1 MEQCAYYVGL
11 MSGTS
16 ADAVDVVVVDFSD
29 GNFRLIG
36 NLSSPLPHDLRQ
48 KIHSLATPAD
58 NEIDRLG
65 ELDQQL
71 GELFSQTI
79 NQLLT
84 NLTLKPDQIKAIG
97 SHGQTIRHR
106 PPNTVKHP
114 FTLQIGDPNVIA
126 QRTGI
131 TTVAD
136 FRRRDMAAGGHGAP
150 LVPAFHRAIF
160 QSNSVD
166 RVIVNVGGMANITW
180 LPKNGAASG
189 FDTGPGNVLMD
200 AWILEYKGKAYDA
213 NGDWAKSGRAD
224 EPLLNRLLSHSFF
237 NQQPPKSTGRE
248 AFNLNWLKNEIFSAE
263 LNAEDIQATLLALTA
278 TSISNDIKKLNA
290 TNSEVFVCGGGA
302 YNLRRMDELHSQ
314 LPNCSVES
322 TNKLGIAPEWIEA
335 IAFAW
340 MAKQTINCQS
350 SNLCAVTGA
359 KEEVILGGVYFA

>member
-1 MEQCAYYVGL
+1 MQQDAYYVGL

-16 ADAVDVVVVDFSD
+16 ADAIDVVIVDFS
-29 GNFRLIG
+29 GEQFRLIA
-36 NLSSPLPHDLRQ
+36 NHSSPLPQQIRT
-48 KIHSLATPAD
+48 KIHALATPAD

-71 GELFSQTI
+71 GELFALTI
-79 NQLLT
+79 NDLINQAQ
-84 NLTLKPDQIKAIG
+84 LKPYQIQAIG

-150 LVPAFHRAIF
+150 LVPAFHNAALY
-160 QSNSVD
+160 SDAVD
-166 RVIVNVGGMANITW
+166 RVVVNIGGMANITW
-180 LPKNGAASG
+180 LPTIGAVSG

-200 AWILEYKGKAYDA
+200 AWILENLGRSYDA
-213 NGDWAKSGRAD
+213 NGDWAKSGNVD
-224 EPLLNRLLSHSFF
+224 TTLLAQLLAHPFF
-237 NQQPPKSTGRE
+237 AKPSPKSTGRE
-248 AFNLNWLKNEIFSAE
+248 DFNLAWLQHEIGAHSISPV
-263 LNAEDIQATLLALTA
+263 DVQSTLLALTSQ
-278 TSISNDIKKLNA
+278 SISIEIKKLMK
-290 TNSEVFVCGGGA
+290 TGEVYVCGGGA
-302 YNLRRMDELHSQ
+302 YNRTLMEELSIQ
-314 LPNCSVES
+314 LPSILVADTS
-322 TNKLGIAPEWIEA
+322 KLGIAPEWIEA

-340 MAKQTINCQS
+340 MAKQTLNRQH

-359 KEEVILGGVYFA
+359 CEEVILGGVYFA